1 MSRRVV
7 LVVVVLMGLGAAA
20 GVGWYLWRKAHAP
33 SPPEIAHE
41 GVDPELADAI
51 ESARRQVMSDPYS
64 APAWGDLGKLLRAA
78 RIIPQA
84 ADCFA
89 QAERLDPKNPRWPY
103 LQGEAFRLTD
113 VSAAVPPLERA
124 AALAAHAD
132 EVAPHLRLAEVLL
145 ALGREGEAETH
156 LRRALEL
163 EPSDPSVHYNLGV
176 LALARDDLSES
187 LAHLKRCEHSPFTR
201 KKASIQLAAV
211 YRRMGRADESE
222 KYGRR
227 ADALPPDTNWL
238 DPYLGDAPTVGR
250 PARFKRAEQLEQQKD
265 HRAAAEILDE
275 LARERPEYRV
285 YVELARNLGILG
297 DFAASD
303 RALRSAIALEPD
315 RFQAYHDRSRLLWMW
330 AEKDGRT
337 DSARARARYEEA
349 AECAREAIARQPDDA
364 SAHISLGL
372 CLRRLGKRP
381 EALTAF
387 GTAAEQSPD
396 LAEAYLN
403 LGETLAEDGQVA
415 KARACLERAVQLASP
430 DDPRPRAALA
440 KLKKN

>member
-7 LVVVVLMGLGAAA
+7 LGVVVLIGLGAAA
-20 GVGWYLWRKAHAP
+20 GVGWYLWRKTHAP
-33 SPPEIAHE
+33 SPPEIARD

-51 ESARRQVMSDPYS
+51 ESARRQVRSDPYS
-64 APAWGDLGKLLRAA
+64 ASVWGDLGKLLRAA

-103 LQGEAFRLTD
+103 LQGEAWRLTD

-132 EVAPHLRLAEVLL
+132 EAAPHLRLAEALL
-145 ALGREGEAETH
+145 ALGRDGEAETH

-211 YRRMGRADESE
+211 HRRMGRTGESE

-227 ADALPPDTNWL
+227 ADALPPDSGWL
-238 DPYLGDAPTVGR
+238 DPYLGEMPAVGR

-265 HRAAAEILDE
+265 HRAAAELLDE
-275 LARERPEYRV
+275 LARERPDYRV

-337 DSARARARYEEA
+337 DRARARARYEEA
-349 AECAREAIARQPDDA
+349 AECAREAIARRPDHA
-364 SAHISLGL
+364 PAHISLGL

-381 EALTAF
+381 EALAAFRTA
-387 GTAAEQSPD
+387 TEQSPD
-396 LAEAYLN
+396 LVEAYLN

-415 KARACLERAVQLASP
+415 EARTSLERAVQLASP
-430 DDPRPRAALA
+430 DDSRPRAALA